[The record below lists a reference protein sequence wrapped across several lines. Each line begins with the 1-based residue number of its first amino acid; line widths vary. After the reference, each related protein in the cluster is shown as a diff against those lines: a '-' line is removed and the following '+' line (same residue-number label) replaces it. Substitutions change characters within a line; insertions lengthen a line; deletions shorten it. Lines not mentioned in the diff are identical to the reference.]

1 MRFIVLII
9 TVIGIATPAN
19 GEDEE
24 TDVFRAIVMAMGRTD
39 SLLAQGQSDRALD
52 EYVVMK
58 GVLDRYMTLRRN
70 AIGQNYL
77 AEAYLKLSGDYRAA
91 AENLQESFAE
101 DPTQKPLFGI
111 LEKVM
116 LENLALYD
124 NVAILC
130 DNVGLSAEANGF
142 RELAKDR
149 RYFVETL
156 TAALEP
162 LRKKSREEAM
172 DLISPELRELLTE

>member
-1 MRFIVLII
+1 MRFIVLIVTAI
-9 TVIGIATPAN
+9 RIATPAN

-24 TDVFRAIVMAMGRTD
+24 TDIFRAIVMAVGRTD
-39 SLLAQGQSDRALD
+39 SLIAQGQSDQALD

-116 LENLALYD
+116 LENVIFYD
-124 NVAILC
+124 KVAVLL
-130 DNVGLSAEANGF
+130 DEAGLSADANEF
-142 RELAKDR
+142 REKAKDR
-149 RYFVETL
+149 RYFAEIL

-172 DLISPELRELLTE
+172 DLFSPEFRELLTE